1 MPAKG
6 GTTSTP
12 PSFHVLFPA
21 GIKNLNMKKIL
32 FSSLLIGAFTF
43 TLAQDTLKTKQDTL
57 MLENIEITAI
67 RASDKAPF
75 TKTNMSK
82 KEIAQNNLGQDLP
95 FVLNQLPS
103 VVVNADAGNGIGY
116 TGISIRGSD
125 ASRTN
130 VTINGI
136 PYNDAESQQT
146 YFVDLPDLSS
156 SLSSIQVER
165 GVGTSSNGAGAFG
178 ATINLS
184 TNEVNKEKYVEFNNS
199 YGSYKSWKNTLKFGT
214 GLIKKHFT
222 LDARLSR
229 ISSDGYIDRAT
240 SHLRSLF
247 ISAAYIT
254 RKSSLRFNIITGKE
268 KTYQAWYGV
277 PENYLDS
284 DRTYNPAG
292 TEKPGAPYSN
302 ETDNYLQTHYQLFY
316 DHKIND
322 HFSFNAAVFLS
333 RGKGYYEEYR
343 AAQAY
348 SDYGLPDYINGTDT
362 FTTTDL
368 IRQLWLDNYFYGTIF
383 SFQYQ
388 KNKTHLTFGGG
399 WDKYDGKHYDIV
411 TDALNGGFPKDYV
424 YSNVPAHKRDLNIYA
439 KILQT
444 LGSGFSAFAD
454 VESRFVNYNIRG
466 FEAEPSLLINKNYS
480 FITPKGGI
488 SFNRNN
494 MQLYTSYSI
503 GAKEPNRDD
512 FEAGLNEQ
520 PRPEM
525 LYDWELGGNKKN
537 ETFGYGATFYY
548 MKYHNQLVSTGKI
561 NDVGAY
567 TRTNAPQSYRLG
579 VELQA
584 NARFTKWLNASG
596 NISFSKN
603 KIKNF
608 NEFVDNW
615 DNGGQIENHYSNTD
629 ISFSPNRVAAAAIN
643 FIPVKNG
650 QISFLSKYVS
660 RQYLDNTSHLN
671 RSIDPY
677 FIENV
682 RLSYSIIKSG
692 FLKNIDFI
700 IQVNNVFDKKYNS
713 NGYTY
718 PYISGGELIVD
729 NYYFPMAPTNF
740 FAAINIKL

>member
-1 MPAKG
+1 MKKLFFTSLLF
-6 GTTSTP
+6 TTSY
-12 PSFHVLFPA
+12 F
-21 GIKNLNMKKIL
+21 IN
-32 FSSLLIGAFTF
+32 
-43 TLAQDTLKTKQDTL
+43 AQDTTKSKLKDTL

-75 TKTNMSK
+75 TKTNLGK

-103 VVVNADAGNGIGY
+103 VVVNSDAGTGIGY

-125 ASRTN
+125 ATRTN

-146 YFVDLPDLSS
+146 YFVDLPDFTS
-156 SLSSIQVER
+156 SLSSVQVER

-184 TNEVNKEKYVEFNNS
+184 TNEVNKEKYMELNNS
-199 YGSYKSWKNTLKFGT
+199 AGAYNTWKNTLKFGT
-214 GLIKKHFT
+214 GLINKHFT
-222 LDARLSR
+222 FDARLSR
-229 ISSDGYIDRAT
+229 ISSNGYIDRAT
-240 SHLRSLF
+240 SNLRSLF
-247 ISAAYIT
+247 ASAAYIT
-254 RKSSLRFNIITGKE
+254 AKTSLRFNIITGKE

-277 PENYLDS
+277 PEDS
-284 DRTYNPAG
+284 LKTNRTYNPAG
-292 TEKPGAPYSN
+292 TEKPGSPYSN

-322 HFSFNAAVFLS
+322 NLSFNTALFLS

-343 AAQAY
+343 ANEAY

-362 FTTTDL
+362 LTTTNL
-368 IRQLWLDNYFYGTIF
+368 IRRLWLDNYFYGGIF
-383 SFQYQ
+383 SVQYQ
-388 KNKTHLTFGGG
+388 KHKTHLTFGGG

-411 TDALNGGFPKDYV
+411 TWAQQGFPVNYV
-424 YSNVPAHKRDLNIYA
+424 YSDVPAHKRDFNLYG
-439 KILQT
+439 KLLQT
-444 LGSGFSAFAD
+444 LGKGFSAFAD
-454 VESRFVNYNIRG
+454 VEARFVNYEING
-466 FEAEPSLLINKNYS
+466 FEDAPTLVINKNYS
-480 FITPKGGI
+480 FITPKAGI

-494 MQLYTSYSI
+494 MQVYTSYSI

-520 PRPEM
+520 PKPEI
-525 LYDWELGGNKKN
+525 LYDWELGTNNRIGN
-537 ETFGYGATFYY
+537 FSYGITFYY
-548 MKYHNQLVSTGKI
+548 MKYHDQLVSTGKI

-567 TRTNAPQSYRLG
+567 TRTNAPESYRMG
-579 VELQA
+579 IELQA
-584 NARFTKWLNASG
+584 SEKFTNWLNASG

-608 NEFVDNW
+608 TEYVDDW
-615 DNGGQIENHYSNTD
+615 DNGGQIENHYTNTD
-629 ISFSPNRVAAAAIN
+629 ISFSPNRVAAAAVN

-650 QISFLSKYVS
+650 QVSFLSKYVS
-660 RQYLDNTSHLN
+660 REYLDNTSHAG

-677 FIENV
+677 FVENL
-682 RLSYSIIKSG
+682 RLDYTITHLHHVKAVDLI
-692 FLKNIDFI
+692 F
-700 IQVNNVFDKKYNS
+700 QVNNLFNKKYVS

-718 PYISGGELIVD
+718 PYISGGDLIVEND
-729 NYYFPMAPTNF
+729 FFPMAPINF
-740 FAAINIKL
+740 LAAVNIHL